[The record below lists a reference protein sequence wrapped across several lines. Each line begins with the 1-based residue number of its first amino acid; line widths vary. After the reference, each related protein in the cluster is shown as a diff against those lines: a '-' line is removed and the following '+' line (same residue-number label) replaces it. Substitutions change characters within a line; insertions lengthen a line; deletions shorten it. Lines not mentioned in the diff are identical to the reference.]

1 MSAPTMDG
9 TMTAPQPTTP
19 SPVVFA
25 ALAALGGSRVDDPFI
40 PADAP
45 FSAEQRVW
53 LAGFLAGVRSSAAD
67 GTTPAPDTARLTLH
81 VLVGTQT
88 GTAETIADDLARA
101 ASGFGV
107 TATASGLDDVEVER
121 LATLGHLVIITS
133 TYGEGEMPDN
143 AELFWDALQ
152 ASTAPRL
159 DGLKYSVLAL
169 GDSSYDG
176 FCQAGK
182 LIDTRL
188 EQLGA
193 ERVLARVDC
202 DVDYEEPAAAW
213 TTEALTV
220 FGALPVSA
228 APADGAPIQAPAPK
242 PAKKPGRTRSPWTR
256 KTPFGATLAVNRV
269 LSGPASSKEIR
280 HYEFDLGDSGIE
292 YAAGDALGVMPTN
305 DPRLVD
311 AIIAELDA
319 TADDAVEDSTLA
331 ERLTRG
337 FEIRTP
343 SRELVAEL
351 AERAPD
357 SELAS
362 ILALGQPETLD
373 SWLRDRDVLD
383 LLRTSS
389 SSRFGA
395 ADILDLLR
403 PLQHRAYSISSSPLA
418 ADGRV
423 HLTIASV
430 RYAVGDRAHGGVAST
445 HLADRVAEDG
455 TSGIFVSANTGF
467 RVPADDDAPLVMVGP
482 GTGIAPFRSFLQER
496 RERGATG
503 RNWLFFGD
511 QHRADD
517 FIYEDELGELLT
529 DGVLDRLDLAFSR
542 DQREKVYVQTRM
554 RENGKELY
562 AWLEEGGHFAV
573 CGDAS
578 RMAKDVD
585 HALHELIAEHG
596 GRSMEA
602 AAEYVHTLKRE
613 KRYIRDVY

>member
-1 MSAPTMDG
+1 MNAPELEG
-9 TMTAPQPTTP
+9 TMTSTQAPAATSTP
-19 SPVVFA
+19 SPVLFE
-25 ALAALGGSRVDDPFI
+25 ALAALGSSADDPFI

-45 FSAEQRVW
+45 FSPEQRVW
-53 LAGFLAGVRSSAAD
+53 LAGFLAGVRSSAIDVTDA
-67 GTTPAPDTARLTLH
+67 GGRTPQLALH

-88 GTAETIADDLARA
+88 GTAEAIAEDLGRA
-101 ASGFGV
+101 ASGYGV
-107 TATASGLDDVEVER
+107 AVTTIGLDDVEVDR
-121 LATLGHLVIITS
+121 LPAMGHVVVITS

-143 AELFWDALQ
+143 AELFWETLQ

-159 DGLKYSVLAL
+159 DGLKFSVLAL
-169 GDSSYDG
+169 GDSGYDG

-193 ERVLARVDC
+193 ERILARVDC

-213 TTEALTV
+213 TTQALSL
-220 FGALPVSA
+220 FGALAPTDADAASTP
-228 APADGAPIQAPAPK
+228 APAAK

-256 KTPFGATLAVNRV
+256 KTPYGATLAVNRV

-280 HYEFDLGDSGIE
+280 HYEFDLADSGIE
-292 YAAGDALGVMPTN
+292 YAAGDALGVMPSN
-305 DPRLVD
+305 DPALVD

-319 TADDAVEDSTLA
+319 TADESVDGSTLA
-331 ERLTRG
+331 DRLTHG

-343 SRELVAEL
+343 SKDLVAEL
-351 AERAPD
+351 ADRAPD
-357 SELAS
+357 SELAG
-362 ILALGQPETLD
+362 ILALAQAETLD
-373 SWLRDRDVLD
+373 SWLRERDILD
-383 LLRTSS
+383 LLRSTSV
-389 SSRFGA
+389 RFDA
-395 ADILDLLR
+395 ESLLDVLR

-423 HLTIASV
+423 HLTVASV

-445 HLADRVAEDG
+445 HLADRVAEGG
-455 TSGIFVSANTGF
+455 TSGIFVSANAGF
-467 RVPADDDAPLVMVGP
+467 RVPSDDDAPLIMVGP

-511 QHRADD
+511 QHRAHD

-529 DGVLDRLDLAFSR
+529 GGVLDRLDLAFSR

-585 HALHELIAEHG
+585 QALHELIAEHG
-596 GRSMEA
+596 GRSTEA
-602 AAEYVHTLKRE
+602 AAEYVHALKRE

>member
-1 MSAPTMDG
+1 MTSTQAP
-9 TMTAPQPTTP
+9 AASTP
-19 SPVVFA
+19 SPVLFE
-25 ALAALGGSRVDDPFI
+25 ALAALGSSADDPFI

-45 FSAEQRVW
+45 FSPEQRVW
-53 LAGFLAGVRSSAAD
+53 LAGFLAGVRSSAIDATD
-67 GTTPAPDTARLTLH
+67 AGGRTPQLALH

-88 GTAETIADDLARA
+88 GTAEAIAEDLGRA
-101 ASGFGV
+101 ASGYGV
-107 TATASGLDDVEVER
+107 AVTTVGLDDVEVDR
-121 LATLGHLVIITS
+121 LPSMGHVVVITS

-143 AELFWDALQ
+143 AELFWETLQ

-159 DGLKYSVLAL
+159 DGLRFSVLAL
-169 GDSSYDG
+169 GDSGYDG

-193 ERVLARVDC
+193 ERILARVDC

-213 TTEALTV
+213 TTQALSL
-220 FGALPVSA
+220 FGALAPTDADA
-228 APADGAPIQAPAPK
+228 ASAPAPAAK

-256 KTPFGATLAVNRV
+256 KTPYGATLAVNRV

-280 HYEFDLGDSGIE
+280 HYEFDLADSGIE
-292 YAAGDALGVMPTN
+292 YAAGDALGVMPSN
-305 DPRLVD
+305 DPALVD

-319 TADDAVEDSTLA
+319 TADESVDGSTLA
-331 ERLTRG
+331 DRLTHG

-343 SRELVAEL
+343 SKDLVAEL
-351 AERAPD
+351 ADRAPD
-357 SELAS
+357 SELAG
-362 ILALGQPETLD
+362 ILALAQAETLD
-373 SWLRDRDVLD
+373 SWLRDRDILD
-383 LLRTSS
+383 LLRSTAV
-389 SSRFGA
+389 RFDA
-395 ADILDLLR
+395 AALLDVLR

-423 HLTIASV
+423 HLTVASV
-430 RYAVGDRAHGGVAST
+430 RYAVGDRLHGGVAST
-445 HLADRVAEDG
+445 HLADRVTEGA
-455 TSGIFVSANTGF
+455 TSGIFVSANAGF
-467 RVPADDDAPLVMVGP
+467 RVPSDDDAPLIMVGP

-511 QHRADD
+511 QHRAHD

-529 DGVLDRLDLAFSR
+529 GGVLDRLDLAFSR

-585 HALHELIAEHG
+585 QALHELIAEHG
-596 GRSMEA
+596 GRSTEA

>member
-1 MSAPTMDG
+1 MNAPELEG
-9 TMTAPQPTTP
+9 TMTSTQAPAASTP
-19 SPVVFA
+19 SPVLFE
-25 ALAALGGSRVDDPFI
+25 ALAALGSSADDPFI

-45 FSAEQRVW
+45 FSPEQRVW
-53 LAGFLAGVRSSAAD
+53 LAGFLAGVRSSAIDATD
-67 GTTPAPDTARLTLH
+67 AGGRTPQLALH

-88 GTAETIADDLARA
+88 GTAEAIAEDLGRA
-101 ASGFGV
+101 ASGYGV
-107 TATASGLDDVEVER
+107 AVTTVGLDDVEVDR
-121 LATLGHLVIITS
+121 LPSMGHVVVITS

-143 AELFWDALQ
+143 AELFWETLQ

-159 DGLKYSVLAL
+159 DGLRFSVLAL
-169 GDSSYDG
+169 GDSGYDG

-193 ERVLARVDC
+193 ERILARVDC

-213 TTEALTV
+213 TTQALSL
-220 FGALPVSA
+220 FGALAPTDADA
-228 APADGAPIQAPAPK
+228 ASAPAPAAK

-256 KTPFGATLAVNRV
+256 KTPYGATLAVNRV

-280 HYEFDLGDSGIE
+280 HYEFDLADSGIE
-292 YAAGDALGVMPTN
+292 YAAGDALGVMPSN
-305 DPRLVD
+305 DPALVD

-319 TADDAVEDSTLA
+319 TADESVDGSTLA
-331 ERLTRG
+331 DRLTHG

-343 SRELVAEL
+343 SKDLVAEL
-351 AERAPD
+351 ADRAPD
-357 SELAS
+357 SELAG
-362 ILALGQPETLD
+362 ILALAQAETLD
-373 SWLRDRDVLD
+373 SWLRDRDILD
-383 LLRTSS
+383 LLRSTAV
-389 SSRFGA
+389 RFDA
-395 ADILDLLR
+395 AALLDVLR

-423 HLTIASV
+423 HLTVASV
-430 RYAVGDRAHGGVAST
+430 RYAVGDRLHGGVAST
-445 HLADRVAEDG
+445 HLADRVTEGA
-455 TSGIFVSANTGF
+455 TSGIFVSANAGF
-467 RVPADDDAPLVMVGP
+467 RVPSDDDAPLIMVGP

-511 QHRADD
+511 QHRAHD

-529 DGVLDRLDLAFSR
+529 GGVLDRLDLAFSR

-585 HALHELIAEHG
+585 QALHELIAEHG
-596 GRSMEA
+596 GRSTEA

>member
-1 MSAPTMDG
+1 MSAPG
-9 TMTAPQPTTP
+9 PEGIMTETRTPTANGP
-19 SPVVFA
+19 SPVLFE
-25 ALAALGGSRVDDPFI
+25 ALAALGSSADDPFI

-45 FSAEQRVW
+45 FSPEQRVW
-53 LAGFLAGVRSSAAD
+53 LAGFLAGVRSSAIDATD
-67 GTTPAPDTARLTLH
+67 AGGRTPQLALH

-88 GTAETIADDLARA
+88 GTAEAIAEDLGRA
-101 ASGFGV
+101 ASGYGV
-107 TATASGLDDVEVER
+107 AVTTIGLDDVEVDR
-121 LATLGHLVIITS
+121 LPAMGHVVVITS

-143 AELFWDALQ
+143 AELFWETLQ

-159 DGLKYSVLAL
+159 DGLKFSVLAL
-169 GDSSYDG
+169 GDSGYDG

-193 ERVLARVDC
+193 ERILARVDC

-213 TTEALTV
+213 TTQALSL
-220 FGALPVSA
+220 FGALAPTDADA
-228 APADGAPIQAPAPK
+228 APAPAPAAK

-256 KTPFGATLAVNRV
+256 KTPYGATLAVNRV

-292 YAAGDALGVMPTN
+292 YAAGDALGVMPSN
-305 DPRLVD
+305 DPALVD

-319 TADDAVEDSTLA
+319 AADESVDGSTLA
-331 ERLTRG
+331 DRLTHG

-343 SRELVAEL
+343 SKDLVAEL
-351 AERAPD
+351 ADRAPD
-357 SELAS
+357 SELAG
-362 ILALGQPETLD
+362 ILALAQAETLD
-373 SWLRDRDVLD
+373 SWLRDRDILD
-383 LLRTSS
+383 LLRSTAV
-389 SSRFGA
+389 RFDA
-395 ADILDLLR
+395 AALLDVLR

-423 HLTIASV
+423 HLTVASV
-430 RYAVGDRAHGGVAST
+430 RYAVGDRLHGGVAST
-445 HLADRVAEDG
+445 HLADRVAEG
-455 TSGIFVSANTGF
+455 ATSGIFVSANAGF
-467 RVPADDDAPLVMVGP
+467 RVPSDDDAPLIMVGP

-511 QHRADD
+511 QHRAHD

-529 DGVLDRLDLAFSR
+529 GGVLDRLDLAFSR

-585 HALHELIAEHG
+585 QALHELIAEHG
-596 GRSMEA
+596 GRSTEA

>member
-1 MSAPTMDG
+1 MNEPGPEGIMTETRTPTAIG
-9 TMTAPQPTTP
+9 S
-19 SPVVFA
+19 SPVLFE
-25 ALAALGGSRVDDPFI
+25 ALAALGSSADDPFI

-45 FSAEQRVW
+45 FSPEQRVW
-53 LAGFLAGVRSSAAD
+53 LAGFLAGVRSSAIDATD
-67 GTTPAPDTARLTLH
+67 AGGRTPQLALH

-88 GTAETIADDLARA
+88 GTAEAIAEDLGRA
-101 ASGFGV
+101 ASGYGV
-107 TATASGLDDVEVER
+107 AVTTIGLDDVEVDR
-121 LATLGHLVIITS
+121 LPTMGHVVVITS

-143 AELFWDALQ
+143 AELFWETLQ

-159 DGLKYSVLAL
+159 DGLKFSVLAL
-169 GDSSYDG
+169 GDSGYDG

-193 ERVLARVDC
+193 ERILARVDC

-213 TTEALTV
+213 TTQALSL
-220 FGALPVSA
+220 FGALAPTDADA
-228 APADGAPIQAPAPK
+228 ASAPAPAAK

-256 KTPFGATLAVNRV
+256 KTPYGATLAVNRV

-280 HYEFDLGDSGIE
+280 HYEFDLADSGIE
-292 YAAGDALGVMPTN
+292 YAAGDALGVMPSN
-305 DPRLVD
+305 DPALVD

-319 TADDAVEDSTLA
+319 TADEPVDGSTLA
-331 ERLTRG
+331 DRLTHG

-343 SRELVAEL
+343 SKDLVAEL
-351 AERAPD
+351 ADRAPD
-357 SELAS
+357 SELAG
-362 ILALGQPETLD
+362 ILALAQAETLD
-373 SWLRDRDVLD
+373 SWLRDRDILD
-383 LLRTSS
+383 LLRSTAV
-389 SSRFGA
+389 RFDA
-395 ADILDLLR
+395 ASLLDVLR

-423 HLTIASV
+423 HLTVASV
-430 RYAVGDRAHGGVAST
+430 RYAVGDRLHGGVAST
-445 HLADRVAEDG
+445 HLADRVAEG
-455 TSGIFVSANTGF
+455 ATSGIFVSANAGF
-467 RVPADDDAPLVMVGP
+467 RVPSDDDAPLIMVGP

-511 QHRADD
+511 QHRAHD

-529 DGVLDRLDLAFSR
+529 GGVLDRLDLAFSR

-585 HALHELIAEHG
+585 QALHELIAEHG
-596 GRSMEA
+596 GRSTEA

>member
-1 MSAPTMDG
+1 MTAPGPEG
-9 TMTAPQPTTP
+9 TMTETRTPTANGP
-19 SPVVFA
+19 SPVLFE
-25 ALAALGGSRVDDPFI
+25 ALAALGSSADDPFI

-45 FSAEQRVW
+45 FSPEQRVW
-53 LAGFLAGVRSSAAD
+53 LAGFLAGVRSSAIDATD
-67 GTTPAPDTARLTLH
+67 AGGRTPQLALH

-88 GTAETIADDLARA
+88 GTAEAIAEDLGRA
-101 ASGFGV
+101 ASGYGV
-107 TATASGLDDVEVER
+107 AVTTIGLDDVDVER
-121 LATLGHLVIITS
+121 LPAMGHVVVITS

-143 AELFWDALQ
+143 AELFWESLQ

-159 DGLKYSVLAL
+159 DGLKFSVLAL
-169 GDSSYDG
+169 GDSGYDG

-193 ERVLARVDC
+193 ERILARVDC

-213 TTEALTV
+213 TTQALSL
-220 FGALPVSA
+220 FGALAPSDADA
-228 APADGAPIQAPAPK
+228 APAPTPAAK

-256 KTPFGATLAVNRV
+256 KTPYGATLAVNRV
-269 LSGPASSKEIR
+269 LSGSASSKEIR

-292 YAAGDALGVMPTN
+292 YAAGDALGVMPSN
-305 DPRLVD
+305 DPALVD

-319 TADDAVEDSTLA
+319 TADESVDGSTLA
-331 ERLTRG
+331 DRLTHG

-343 SRELVAEL
+343 SKDLVAEL
-351 AERAPD
+351 ADRAPD
-357 SELAS
+357 SELAG
-362 ILALGQPETLD
+362 ILALAQAETLD
-373 SWLRDRDVLD
+373 SWLRDRDILD
-383 LLRTSS
+383 LLRSTAV
-389 SSRFGA
+389 RFDA
-395 ADILDLLR
+395 AALLDVLR

-423 HLTIASV
+423 HLTVASV
-430 RYAVGDRAHGGVAST
+430 RYAVGDRLHGGVAST
-445 HLADRVAEDG
+445 HLADRVAEG
-455 TSGIFVSANTGF
+455 ATSGIFVSANAGF
-467 RVPADDDAPLVMVGP
+467 RVPSDDDAPLIMVGP

-511 QHRADD
+511 QHRAHD

-529 DGVLDRLDLAFSR
+529 GGVLDRLDLAFSR

-585 HALHELIAEHG
+585 QALHELIAEHG
-596 GRSMEA
+596 GRSTEA

>member
-1 MSAPTMDG
+1 MNAPELEG
-9 TMTAPQPTTP
+9 TMTSTQAPASTSTP
-19 SPVVFA
+19 SPVLFE
-25 ALAALGGSRVDDPFI
+25 ALAALGSSADDPFI
-40 PADAP
+40 PEDAP
-45 FSAEQRVW
+45 FSPEQRVW
-53 LAGFLAGVRSSAAD
+53 LAGFLAGVRSSAIDVTDA
-67 GTTPAPDTARLTLH
+67 GGRTPQLALH

-88 GTAETIADDLARA
+88 GTAEAIAEDLGRA
-101 ASGFGV
+101 ASGYGV
-107 TATASGLDDVEVER
+107 AVTTIGLDDVEVDR
-121 LATLGHLVIITS
+121 LPTMGHVVVITS

-143 AELFWDALQ
+143 AELFWETLQ

-159 DGLKYSVLAL
+159 DGLKFSVLAL
-169 GDSSYDG
+169 GDSGYDG

-193 ERVLARVDC
+193 ERILARVDC

-213 TTEALTV
+213 TTQALSL
-220 FGALPVSA
+220 FGALAPTDADA
-228 APADGAPIQAPAPK
+228 APAPAAK

-256 KTPFGATLAVNRV
+256 KTPYGATLAVNRV

-292 YAAGDALGVMPTN
+292 YAAGDALGVMPSN
-305 DPRLVD
+305 DPALVD

-319 TADDAVEDSTLA
+319 TADESVDGSTLA
-331 ERLTRG
+331 DRLTHG

-343 SRELVAEL
+343 SKDLVAEL
-351 AERAPD
+351 ADRAPD
-357 SELAS
+357 SELAG
-362 ILALGQPETLD
+362 ILALAQAETLD
-373 SWLRDRDVLD
+373 SWLRDRDILD
-383 LLRTSS
+383 LLRSTAV
-389 SSRFGA
+389 RFDA
-395 ADILDLLR
+395 AALLDVLR

-423 HLTIASV
+423 HLTVASV
-430 RYAVGDRAHGGVAST
+430 RYAVGDRLHGGVAST
-445 HLADRVAEDG
+445 HLADRVAEG
-455 TSGIFVSANTGF
+455 ATSGIFVSANAGF
-467 RVPADDDAPLVMVGP
+467 RVPSDDDAPLIMVGP

-511 QHRADD
+511 QHRAHD

-529 DGVLDRLDLAFSR
+529 GGVLDRLDLAFSR

-554 RENGKELY
+554 RENGKALY

-585 HALHELIAEHG
+585 QALHELIAEHG
-596 GRSMEA
+596 GRSTEA

>member
-25 ALAALGGSRVDDPFI
+25 ALAALGGSRADDPFI

-357 SELAS
+357 SELAG

-395 ADILDLLR
+395 ADILDVLR

-445 HLADRVAEDG
+445 HLADRVAEGG

>member
-1 MSAPTMDG
+1 MSASRDAATME
-9 TMTAPQPTTP
+9 TT
-19 SPVVFA
+19 PVVFE
-25 ALAALGGSRVDDPFI
+25 ALAALGANNADDPFI

-53 LAGFLAGVRSSAAD
+53 LAGFLAGIRSSAVD
-67 GTTPAPDTARLTLH
+67 TSDPGPGTPQLALH
-81 VLVGTQT
+81 VLIGTQT
-88 GTAETIADDLARA
+88 GTAEIIADDLARA

-107 TATASGLDDVEVER
+107 SATASGLDDIEIEK
-121 LATLGHLVIITS
+121 LTTLGHLVVITS

-143 AELFWDALQ
+143 AELFWEALQ

-159 DGLKYSVLAL
+159 DGLKFSVLAL

-202 DVDYEEPAAAW
+202 DVDYEEHAAAW
-213 TTEALTV
+213 TTEALTI
-220 FGALPVSA
+220 FGAL
-228 APADGAPIQAPAPK
+228 APADGEAPAPVAAPIKK
-242 PAKKPGRTRSPWTR
+242 PARTRSPWTR
-256 KTPFGATLAVNRV
+256 KTPYGATLAVNRV

-319 TADDAVEDSTLA
+319 STDEPVEDSTLL
-331 ERLTRG
+331 ERLTHG

-351 AERAPD
+351 AERAPG
-357 SELAS
+357 SELAGV
-362 ILALGQPETLD
+362 LALGQAETLD

-383 LLRTSS
+383 LLRASS
-389 SSRFGA
+389 VRFGA
-395 ADILDLLR
+395 TELLDNLR

-418 ADGRV
+418 SDGRV

-430 RYAVGDRAHGGVAST
+430 RYAVGERSHGGVAST
-445 HLADRVAEDG
+445 HLADRVVEG
-455 TSGIFVSANTGF
+455 GRSGVFVSANSGF
-467 RVPADDDAPLVMVGP
+467 RVPADDDAPLIMVGP

-496 RERGATG
+496 RARGASG

-511 QHRADD
+511 QHRAHD
-517 FIYEDELGELLT
+517 FIYEDELGEFLT
-529 DGVLDRLDLAFSR
+529 GGVLDRLDLAFSR

-596 GRSMEA
+596 GRSLEA
-602 AAEYVHTLKRE
+602 AAEYVHALKRE

>member
-1 MSAPTMDG
+1 MSAPG
-9 TMTAPQPTTP
+9 PEGIMTETRTPTANGP
-19 SPVVFA
+19 SPVLFE
-25 ALAALGGSRVDDPFI
+25 ALAALGSSADDPFI

-45 FSAEQRVW
+45 FSPEQRVW
-53 LAGFLAGVRSSAAD
+53 LAGFLAGVRSSAIDATD
-67 GTTPAPDTARLTLH
+67 AGGRTPQLALH

-88 GTAETIADDLARA
+88 GTAEAIAEDLGRA
-101 ASGFGV
+101 ASGYGV
-107 TATASGLDDVEVER
+107 AVTTIGLDDVEVDR
-121 LATLGHLVIITS
+121 LPTMGHVVVITS

-143 AELFWDALQ
+143 AELFWETLQ

-159 DGLKYSVLAL
+159 DGLKFSVLAL
-169 GDSSYDG
+169 GDSGYDG

-193 ERVLARVDC
+193 ERILARVDC

-213 TTEALTV
+213 TTQALSL
-220 FGALPVSA
+220 FGALAPTDADA
-228 APADGAPIQAPAPK
+228 APAPAPAAK

-256 KTPFGATLAVNRV
+256 KTPYGATLAVNRV

-292 YAAGDALGVMPTN
+292 YAAGDALGVMPSN
-305 DPRLVD
+305 DPALVD

-319 TADDAVEDSTLA
+319 TADESVDGSTLA
-331 ERLTRG
+331 DRLTHG

-343 SRELVAEL
+343 SKDLVAEL
-351 AERAPD
+351 ADRAPD
-357 SELAS
+357 SELAG
-362 ILALGQPETLD
+362 ILALAQAETLD
-373 SWLRDRDVLD
+373 SWLRDRDILD
-383 LLRTSS
+383 LLRSTAV
-389 SSRFGA
+389 RFDA
-395 ADILDLLR
+395 AALLDVLR

-423 HLTIASV
+423 HLTVASV
-430 RYAVGDRAHGGVAST
+430 RYAVGDRLHGGVAST
-445 HLADRVAEDG
+445 HLADRVAEG
-455 TSGIFVSANTGF
+455 AASGIFVSANAGF
-467 RVPADDDAPLVMVGP
+467 RVPSADDAPLIMVGP

-511 QHRADD
+511 QHRAHD

-529 DGVLDRLDLAFSR
+529 GGVLDRLDLAFSR

-585 HALHELIAEHG
+585 QALHELIAEHG
-596 GRSMEA
+596 GRSTEA

>member
-25 ALAALGGSRVDDPFI
+25 ALAALGGSRADDPFI

-357 SELAS
+357 SELAG

-395 ADILDLLR
+395 ADIVDLLR

-445 HLADRVAEDG
+445 HLADRVAEGG

>member
-1 MSAPTMDG
+1 MNAPELEG
-9 TMTAPQPTTP
+9 TMTSTQAPAASTP
-19 SPVVFA
+19 SPVLFE
-25 ALAALGGSRVDDPFI
+25 ALAALGSSADDPFI

-45 FSAEQRVW
+45 FSPEQRVW
-53 LAGFLAGVRSSAAD
+53 LAGFLAGVRSSAIDATD
-67 GTTPAPDTARLTLH
+67 AGGRTPQLALH

-88 GTAETIADDLARA
+88 GTAEAIAEDLGRA
-101 ASGFGV
+101 ASGYGV
-107 TATASGLDDVEVER
+107 AVTTVGLDDVEVDR
-121 LATLGHLVIITS
+121 LPSMGHVVVITS

-143 AELFWDALQ
+143 AELFWETLQ

-159 DGLKYSVLAL
+159 DGLKFSVLAL
-169 GDSSYDG
+169 GDSGYDG

-213 TTEALTV
+213 TTQALSL
-220 FGALPVSA
+220 FGALAPTDADAASA
-228 APADGAPIQAPAPK
+228 PSPAAK

-256 KTPFGATLAVNRV
+256 KTPYGATLAVNRV

-292 YAAGDALGVMPTN
+292 YAAGDALGVMPSN
-305 DPRLVD
+305 DPALVD

-319 TADDAVEDSTLA
+319 TADESVDGSTLA
-331 ERLTRG
+331 DRLTHG

-343 SRELVAEL
+343 SKDLVAEL
-351 AERAPD
+351 ADRAPD
-357 SELAS
+357 SELAG
-362 ILALGQPETLD
+362 ILALAQAETLD
-373 SWLRDRDVLD
+373 SWLRDRDILD
-383 LLRTSS
+383 LLRSTAV
-389 SSRFGA
+389 RFDA
-395 ADILDLLR
+395 AALLDVLR

-423 HLTIASV
+423 HLTVASV
-430 RYAVGDRAHGGVAST
+430 RYAVGDRLHGGVAST
-445 HLADRVAEDG
+445 HLADRVAEG
-455 TSGIFVSANTGF
+455 ATSGIFVSANAGF
-467 RVPADDDAPLVMVGP
+467 RVPSDDDAPLIMVGP

-511 QHRADD
+511 QHRAHD

-529 DGVLDRLDLAFSR
+529 GGVLDRLDLAFSR

-585 HALHELIAEHG
+585 QALHELIAEHG
-596 GRSMEA
+596 GRSTEA

>member
-1 MSAPTMDG
+1 MNAPELEG
-9 TMTAPQPTTP
+9 TMTSTQAPAASTP
-19 SPVVFA
+19 SPVLFE
-25 ALAALGGSRVDDPFI
+25 ALAALGSSADDPFI

-45 FSAEQRVW
+45 FSPEQRVW
-53 LAGFLAGVRSSAAD
+53 LAGFLAGVRSSAIDATD
-67 GTTPAPDTARLTLH
+67 AGGRTPQLALH

-88 GTAETIADDLARA
+88 GTAEAIAEDLGRA
-101 ASGFGV
+101 ASGYGV
-107 TATASGLDDVEVER
+107 AVTTIGLDDVEVDR
-121 LATLGHLVIITS
+121 LPAMGHVVVITS

-143 AELFWDALQ
+143 AELFWETLQ

-159 DGLKYSVLAL
+159 DGLKFSVLAL
-169 GDSSYDG
+169 GDSGYDG

-193 ERVLARVDC
+193 ERILARVDC

-213 TTEALTV
+213 TTQALSL
-220 FGALPVSA
+220 FGALAPTDADA
-228 APADGAPIQAPAPK
+228 APAPAPAAK

-256 KTPFGATLAVNRV
+256 KTPYGATLAVNRV

-292 YAAGDALGVMPTN
+292 YAAGDALGVMPSN
-305 DPRLVD
+305 DPALVD

-319 TADDAVEDSTLA
+319 TADESVDGSTLA
-331 ERLTRG
+331 DRLTHG

-343 SRELVAEL
+343 SKDLVAEL
-351 AERAPD
+351 ADRAPD
-357 SELAS
+357 SELAG
-362 ILALGQPETLD
+362 ILALAQAETLD
-373 SWLRDRDVLD
+373 SWLRDRDILD
-383 LLRTSS
+383 LLRSTAV
-389 SSRFGA
+389 RFDA
-395 ADILDLLR
+395 ASLLDVLR

-423 HLTIASV
+423 HLTVASV
-430 RYAVGDRAHGGVAST
+430 RYAVGDRLHGGVAST
-445 HLADRVAEDG
+445 HLADRVAEG
-455 TSGIFVSANTGF
+455 ATSGIFVSANAGF
-467 RVPADDDAPLVMVGP
+467 RVPSDDDAPLIMVGP

-511 QHRADD
+511 QHRAHD

-529 DGVLDRLDLAFSR
+529 GGVLDRLDLAFSR

-554 RENGKELY
+554 RENGKALY

-585 HALHELIAEHG
+585 QALHELIAEHG
-596 GRSMEA
+596 GRSTEA